1 MIDFTSCEINKFK
14 AYGGANGNKINII
27 YEGESYMLK
36 FPPVPSRNKLMS
48 YTNGCISEHLA
59 CKIFRSLGINTQET
73 ILGTYTDKRGKEKIV
88 VACKDFTADGKKLME
103 FAHLKNTCIDSEQ
116 SGYGKELSSIMK
128 AIDEQTLLPP
138 SEICSFFWDIFIV
151 DALLGNFDRHN
162 GNWGLLI
169 DEKLKTV
176 EIAPVYD
183 CGSCLY
189 PQLSA
194 DGMEKVLNSDDEINQ
209 RIFVFPASSIEEDG
223 KKIPYFDFISS
234 LKDLE
239 CNKALKRISERIDMD
254 KIYELIDETPTLL
267 PIQKDFYKVMITE
280 RKKKILD
287 YSMDL
292 LMRQEKEIAQQDET
306 AKFNQQIN
314 MQFKNSRI

>member
-14 AYGGANGNKINII
+14 AYGGANGNKINIL
-27 YEGESYMLK
+27 YEGKSYMLK

-48 YTNGCISEHLA
+48 YTNGCISEYLA
-59 CKIFRSLGINTQET
+59 CKIFRAIGINTQET

-88 VACKDFTADGKKLME
+88 VACKDFTTDGKKLME
-103 FAHLKNTCIDSEQ
+103 FAHLKNTCVDSEQ

-128 AIDEQTLLPP
+128 AIDEQTLLPS
-138 SEICSFFWDIFIV
+138 SEIRSFFWDMFIV

-189 PQLSA
+189 PQLSEE
-194 DGMEKVLNSDDEINQ
+194 GMKKVLDSDDEINQ
-209 RIFVFPASSIEEDG
+209 RIYVFPASSIEEDG
-223 KKIPYFDFISS
+223 KKISYFDFISS
-234 LKDLE
+234 LKEPE
-239 CNKALKRISERIDMD
+239 CNKALKRISKRIDMD
-254 KIYELIDETPTLL
+254 NINELIDEISTLL

-292 LMRQEKEIAQQDET
+292 LMKQEKEMVQQDET
-306 AKFNQQIN
+306 AEFNQQIN
-314 MQFKNSRI
+314 M